1 MEEIQS
7 NNNKNDSLYNKE
19 EEINKE
25 IFYDIFSHIGKFE
38 KNKRYQQLQKDL
50 YTLNSDVKLL
60 EDFINNRGKLK
71 KKKNN
76 VIKKINITDK
86 DKEINK
92 RYFSRGNNGMNFR
105 RRISS
110 IYQGNMNNLS
120 SGDLQYEGRNNK
132 SKENKKENIY
142 KSVNINKRNLNNN
155 DLYKTDI
162 KNYSDAISED
172 DNEDKFPNI
181 YQSINKTNDSK
192 LIKKNINSNN
202 FSKLPKIQTR
212 NKQESQNKKYFITE
226 GNYDNTINISING
239 TSNNNRIIKYKQIP
253 PLRTENLK
261 DNSFIKQYPSILN
274 SQRSNRRINPD
285 NFSMN
290 TDREVKKM
298 KDKNMKIKNRINHKL
313 IEQNMIDWEMKSKF
327 KLAQWKYGIAEVQ
340 KYFIDLHAFGKPEED
355 ELINR
360 KTFYDLVE
368 DLIDD
373 IKKTKEEKEIKSIE
387 DKYIDNKNNDKKYGN
402 SAKKDD
408 KSKSHK
414 LINEDINAV
423 DNALNKQ
430 KYLSNVLKKVK
441 LRQMKEKEQRDLIH
455 NIFFKCDLRA
465 KAIYDSVI
473 KLAKSKKLL
482 NMSHESNKSNRNEK
496 IKKEVE
502 TDKYKSNDDDL
513 EEQSYIDE

>member
-1 MEEIQS
+1 MEDVQS

-25 IFYDIFSHIGKFE
+25 IFYDIFSHVGKFE

-50 YTLNSDVKLL
+50 YTLNNDVKLL

-76 VIKKINITDK
+76 VIKKININDK

-105 RRISS
+105 KRISS
-110 IYQGNMNNLS
+110 VYQGNMNNLS
-120 SGDLQYEGRNNK
+120 SGDLQYEGRNNI
-132 SKENKKENIY
+132 SKENIY

-155 DLYKTDI
+155 DLYKTDL
-162 KNYSDAISED
+162 KNYNDAISED
-172 DNEDKFPNI
+172 DNEAKFPNI
-181 YQSINKTNDSK
+181 YHSISKTNDSK
-192 LIKKNINSNN
+192 IIKKNLNRNN
-202 FSKLPKIQTR
+202 FSKLPKIQSR
-212 NKQESQNKKYFITE
+212 NKQTNQNKKYFITE
-226 GNYDNTINISING
+226 GNYDDTINISING
-239 TSNNNRIIKYKQIP
+239 NSNNNRIIKYKQIP
-253 PLRTENLK
+253 SLRTENIK
-261 DNSFIKQYPSILN
+261 DNSIIKNYPSILN
-274 SQRSNRRINPD
+274 SQRPNRSINPE
-285 NFSMN
+285 NLSMH
-290 TDREVKKM
+290 TDRIVKSM

-340 KYFIDLHAFGKPEED
+340 KYFIDLRAFGKPEED
-355 ELINR
+355 ELVNR
-360 KTFYDLVE
+360 KTFYDIVE

-373 IKKTKEEKEIKSIE
+373 IKKTKEEREIKSIE

-423 DNALNKQ
+423 DNTLNKQ

-441 LRQMKEKEQRDLIH
+441 LRQMKEKEKRDLIH
-455 NIFFKCDLRA
+455 NIFFKCDLRT
-465 KAIYDSVI
+465 KAIDDSII
-473 KLAKSKKLL
+473 KLVKSKKLL
-482 NMSHESNKSNRNEK
+482 NMSHESNKSNRIEK
-496 IKKEVE
+496 IKKEIE
-502 TDKYKSNDDDL
+502 ADKNKSNDDDL

>member
-340 KYFIDLHAFGKPEED
+340 KY
-355 ELINR
+355 R
-360 KTFYDLVE
+360 
-368 DLIDD
+368 
-373 IKKTKEEKEIKSIE
+373 
-387 DKYIDNKNNDKKYGN
+387 YG
-402 SAKKDD
+402 
-408 KSKSHK
+408 
-414 LINEDINAV
+414 
-423 DNALNKQ
+423 
-430 KYLSNVLKKVK
+430 
-441 LRQMKEKEQRDLIH
+441 
-455 NIFFKCDLRA
+455 
-465 KAIYDSVI
+465 
-473 KLAKSKKLL
+473 
-482 NMSHESNKSNRNEK
+482 
-496 IKKEVE
+496 
-502 TDKYKSNDDDL
+502 
-513 EEQSYIDE
+513 